1 MSIKLIAVDMDG
13 TFLSD
18 QKTYNRDRFMAQYQ
32 QMKRQGIRFVVA
44 SGNQYYQLISFFP
57 EIAHEIA
64 FVAENGGWVVSEGE
78 DIFNGEL
85 TKADFQAVVE
95 HLLTRADVEIIACGK
110 NSAYTLKRY
119 DDALKAV
126 AAMYY
131 HRLEFVD
138 NFNNISDVFFKFGL
152 NITDDR
158 IPEVQA
164 ALHDAIGDIMV
175 PVHTGYGSIDLIIP
189 GVHKANG
196 LRLLQQ
202 RWGIHDSEVVVFGDG
217 GNDIEMLRQAGFSF
231 AMSHA
236 SEAVAAMIS
245 PATIGQPPITISE
258 RTVRR
263 EVKRANTR
271 LPAMSAPKT
280 GTCSRPY
287 S

>member
-1 MSIKLIAVDMDG
+1 MAIKLIAVDMDG

-18 QKTYNRDRFMAQYQ
+18 QKTYNRERFMAQYR
-32 QMKRQGIRFVVA
+32 QMQAQGIRFVVA

-57 EIAHEIA
+57 ELADEIS

-78 DIFNGEL
+78 DVFNGEL
-85 TKADFQAVVE
+85 AKDDFQTIVD
-95 HLLTRADVEIIACGK
+95 HLLTRTDIDIIACGK
-110 NSAYTLKRY
+110 NSAYTLKHY
-119 DDALKAV
+119 SDELKSV

-138 NFNNISDVFFKFGL
+138 NFNNINDVFFKFGL
-152 NITDDR
+152 NISEKQ
-158 IPEVQA
+158 IPQVQS

-202 RWGIHDSEVVVFGDG
+202 RWNIRDEEVVAFGDG

-231 AMSHA
+231 AMANANDTVARAAKYHA
-236 SEAVAAMIS
+236 GSNNEEGVLDI
-245 PATIGQPPITISE
+245 ID
-258 RTVRR
+258 RVL
-263 EVKRANTR
+263 KND
-271 LPAMSAPKT
+271 APFT
-280 GTCSRPY
+280 Q
-287 S
+287 

>member
-1 MSIKLIAVDMDG
+1 M
-13 TFLSD
+13 
-18 QKTYNRDRFMAQYQ
+18 
-32 QMKRQGIRFVVA
+32 
-44 SGNQYYQLISFFP
+44 
-57 EIAHEIA
+57 
-64 FVAENGGWVVSEGE
+64 
-78 DIFNGEL
+78 
-85 TKADFQAVVE
+85 
-95 HLLTRADVEIIACGK
+95 EIIACGK

-138 NFNNISDVFFKFGL
+138 NFNNISDVFFQNSAL
-152 NITDDR
+152 NITDER

-202 RWGIHDSEVVVFGDG
+202 RWAFMIVKWWYSATAAT
-217 GNDIEMLRQAGFSF
+217 ILRCCVRPGFSF

-236 SEAVAAMIS
+236 SEAVAAAAKLPRRIEQSGKACWIS
-245 PATIGQPPITISE
+245 STA
-258 RTVRR
+258 
-263 EVKRANTR
+263 
-271 LPAMSAPKT
+271 
-280 GTCSRPY
+280 Y
-287 S
+287 